1 MGDVLL
7 LIYRN
12 DQRSHILV
20 LGHVYVGKCCWCHV
34 LLQFGQHNLSLTCLW
49 FRSKPQLSGD
59 ARENR
64 WTAVSA
70 QRGTQLLPASLTVLQ
85 LQRSCF
91 RFRYPFT
98 PTGQVRYW
106 TVILSCHMQ
115 EVWGER
121 SCCWCF
127 SPSPLKGIKGTALDA
142 ICTVR
147 GKLYVSGFGCSSK
160 TVYRVW
166 AENGKDSCH
175 PGPRNTG
182 GQRWE
187 VFVRCFCHLLGS
199 SYF

>member
-1 MGDVLL
+1 MWGSAADAMSYCSLVSTTSLL
-7 LIYRN
+7 PISDSDPSHNYLEM
-12 DQRSHILV
+12 QRRT
-20 LGHVYVGKCCWCHV
+20 GG
-34 LLQFGQHNLSLTCLW
+34 LQCQPKEAHNW
-49 FRSKPQLSGD
+49 
-59 ARENR
+59 
-64 WTAVSA
+64 V
-70 QRGTQLLPASLTVLQ
+70 LPASLRDLQ
-85 LQRSCF
+85 LRRSCF
-91 RFRYPFT
+91 HFRYPFT

-142 ICTVR
+142 ICTVG
-147 GKLYVSGFGCSSK
+147 GKLCVSGFGCSSK

-166 AENGKDSCH
+166 AQNGKDSCH

-182 GQRWE
+182 GQCWE